1 MNSQQQQRLMSLDT
15 LRGFDMLFI
24 MGFAS
29 LVKYVCK
36 LFPNGADCWIAQQMS
51 HVDWN
56 GFAQHDTIFPLFLFI
71 AGISWPFSYAKQLS
85 CGSTKKQVYLKILK
99 RAAILIIF
107 GIIYNGFFKLD
118 FENLRICSVLGRIG
132 FAWGVGALL
141 YINFK
146 PKTLAFISGGIL
158 LVYWALLAL
167 IPAPDMPGAE
177 PLSLEGNLVGYI
189 DRLITPGRLYYGGIF
204 DPEGLLSAVP
214 AVVTALLGMLTGTFI
229 KEPEEK
235 INGNRKTVYMIAGA
249 IAMAVIAVLWNQVF
263 PINKKLWTSSFV
275 MAAGA
280 YSLGMFALFYYIID
294 VRKWQNW
301 TLFFRVIGLNS
312 ITIYMAQKIFS
323 FKSVSNFFLAGLA
336 SKLPEQW
343 SDVLLQLGFVAVS
356 WLFLYFLYRKKIF
369 LKV

>member
-1 MNSQQQQRLMSLDT
+1 MNTKQQQRLMSLDT

-29 LVKYVCK
+29 IVKSVCR
-36 LFPNGADCWIAQQMS
+36 LFPEGGDFWLAKQMS
-51 HVDWN
+51 HVEWN

-71 AGISWPFSYAKQLS
+71 AGISWPFSYS
-85 CGSTKKQVYLKILK
+85 KQVELGGTKTQIYLKILK
-99 RAAILIIF
+99 RAAILIAL
-107 GIIYNGFFKLD
+107 GVVYNGFFKLD

-132 FAWGVGALL
+132 LAWGIGALL

-158 LVYWALLAL
+158 LIYWALLAL
-167 IPAPDMPGAE
+167 IPAPDVPGAE
-177 PLSLEGNLVGYI
+177 PFTLEGNLVGYV
-189 DRLITPGRLYYGGIF
+189 DRLITPGRLYNGGIF
-204 DPEGLLSAVP
+204 DPEGLLSTVP
-214 AVVTALLGMLTGTFI
+214 AVITALLGMLTGAFI
-229 KEPEEK
+229 KQPETQ
-235 INGNRKTVYMIAGA
+235 ISGNRKTIYMLAGA
-249 IAMAVIAVLWNQVF
+249 AAMAVIALLWDQVF

-280 YSLGMFALFYYIID
+280 YSLGMFALFYYVID
-294 VRKWQNW
+294 VRKWQKW

-312 ITIYMAQKIFS
+312 ITIYLAQRIFS
-323 FKSVSNFFLAGLA
+323 FDSISKFFLSGLA

-343 SDVLLQLGFVAVS
+343 SVILLQCGFVAVS

>member
-1 MNSQQQQRLMSLDT
+1 
-15 LRGFDMLFI
+15 MLFI
-24 MGFAS
+24 MGFAHI
-29 LVKYVCK
+29 VKYACK
-36 LFPNGADCWIAQQMS
+36 LFPNGSDFWLYKQMN
-51 HVDWN
+51 HVAWD

-85 CGSTKKQVYLKILK
+85 CGSTNKQIYLKILK
-99 RAAILIIF
+99 RAAILIAF
-107 GIIYNGFFKLD
+107 GVIYNGFFKLD

-132 FAWGVGALL
+132 LAWGIGALL
-141 YINFK
+141 FINFK

-167 IPAPDMPGAE
+167 IPAPDMPGADRF
-177 PLSLEGNLVGYI
+177 SLEGNLVGYI
-189 DRLITPGRLYYGGIF
+189 DRLITPGKLLTKGIF
-204 DPEGLLSAVP
+204 DPEGLLSTLP
-214 AVVTALLGMLTGTFI
+214 AVVTALLGMLTGAFI
-229 KEPEEK
+229 KQPETK
-235 INGNRKTVYMIAGA
+235 INGNRKTIYMIVGA
-249 IAMAVIAVLWNQVF
+249 IAMAVIAVVWNQVF

-275 MAAGA
+275 LAAGA

-294 VRKWQNW
+294 VRKWQSW

-312 ITIYMAQKIFS
+312 ITIYMAQRIFN
-323 FKSVSNFFLAGLA
+323 FRSVSDFFLAGLA

-343 SDVLLQLGFVAVS
+343 SVLLLQCGFVAVS